1 MNIQEILNYY
11 SKNALYQSKH
21 TYQDKILYL
30 EWFYKFD
37 EITIDIIID
46 YCTYRSLEGVKNS
59 TINRELNVIR
69 SAFNY
74 YLTHVPS
81 ANFKNPF
88 NRFKLFEHDF
98 MPRFLTSTECRKL
111 LSATRDFNNIMLY
124 DFITLALNT
133 GCRASELT
141 TLTWNNVNLDDR
153 YIIIRNSLSK
163 NKKTV
168 YKPINTVCVAALLR
182 LRSHKHYVFYNPR
195 TDRNIRS
202 FRRGFE
208 LAVKRANLGYVR
220 IHDLRHT
227 FASFLV
233 KNGVP
238 LYHVS
243 TLLGHSDIRV
253 TQRYAHLAP
262 EHLHDV
268 LKRLPILQ

>member
-1 MNIQEILNYY
+1 MDVQKILHFYV
-11 SKNALYQSKH
+11 KNALFQSKH
-21 TYQDKILYL
+21 KYKDKIKYI
-30 EWFYKFD
+30 EWFYNYD
-37 EITIDIIID
+37 QITIDVITE
-46 YCTYRSLEGVKNS
+46 YCTYRQLSGVKNS
-59 TINRELNVIR
+59 TINRELTLIR

-74 YLTHVPS
+74 YLLYNS
-81 ANFKNPF
+81 DNFKNPF
-88 NRFKLFEHDF
+88 NRFKLFEADY
-98 MPRFLTSTECRKL
+98 MPRFLTTLECRLL
-111 LSATRDFNNIMLY
+111 LSATLYHNNTMLY
-124 DFITLALNT
+124 DFVTLALNT

-153 YIIIRNSLSK
+153 YIVIRNSLSK

-168 YKPINTVCVAALLR
+168 YKPINTVCVAALIR
-182 LRSHKHYVFYNPR
+182 LKTHKHYVFYNHN
-195 TDRNIRS
+195 TDKNIRS

-208 LAVKRANLGYVR
+208 NAVKRADLGYVR

-227 FASFLV
+227 FASFLI

-262 EHLHDV
+262 ENLHDV
-268 LKRLPILQ
+268 LKNLPVLQ

>member
-1 MNIQEILNYY
+1 MDIQEIVNFYC
-11 SKNALYQSKH
+11 KNGLYNSKH
-21 TYQDKILYL
+21 TYLEKLKHL
-30 EWFYKFD
+30 EWFYDHD
-37 EITIDIIID
+37 EITINHITD
-46 YCTYRSLEGVKNS
+46 YCTFRKLQGVKNT
-59 TINRELNVIR
+59 TINRELNLIR

-74 YLTHVPS
+74 YLKYNQT

-88 NRFKLFEHDF
+88 NRFKLFEADF
-98 MPRFLTSTECRKL
+98 IPRFLTSVECRML
-111 LSATRDFNNIMLY
+111 LTATRDNVMLY

-141 TLTWNNVNLDDR
+141 TLTWSNVSLEHR
-153 YIIIRNSLSK
+153 YLIIRNSLSK

-168 YKPINTVCVAALLR
+168 YKPLNTVCIAALLR
-182 LRSHKHYVFYNPR
+182 LRSHKHYVFYNPK
-195 TDRNIRS
+195 TDKNIRS

-243 TLLGHSDIRV
+243 TLLGHSDIRI

-268 LKRLPILQ
+268 LKKLPILQ